1 MKRWGLVGRGP
12 GGGGLRLPVALLF
25 AAVLFGA
32 CGGSGG
38 GSPEGGAG
46 SDGDDGADGGAG
58 EAGPAGSSSG
68 PGNET
73 APSGAGGTVRFV
85 EVTEESGVDFV
96 HNTGAFG
103 ERWMPETIGPGVVVF
118 DADGD
123 ERDDLLFVNGTSFPG
138 RPGEETTSRL
148 FLNQGGFRFADRTAE
163 AGLDVSAYCLGGAAG
178 DLDNDGDADLYLT
191 CVGQDLLFRNDDG
204 RFTEVGVEAG
214 ISREYEFGAGAVLF
228 DADRD
233 GLLDI
238 YATRYVTWTP
248 EDDLYCSLDGESKS
262 YCTPRPYEGASPRFY
277 RNAGDF
283 AFEDRTREAGL
294 YRPDAKALGVTLL
307 DLEWDGWTDLLVAG
321 DTYPNL
327 LYRNRGDGTFEE
339 IGGQAGIAFSET
351 GRARGG
357 MGVDAADYDR
367 SGRPGAV
374 ITYFSLEM
382 VGLYRNLGDSLFQDV
397 APRSAVGR
405 NTFHTLGWGT
415 FFFDYDL
422 DGWLDLLV
430 ANGHLDEQVEN
441 VQEEVTYAQPQ
452 QLFRN
457 TGGELREVTDAGS
470 PELARPRVA
479 PGAAYGDLDGDGDL
493 DLVVTTNG
501 GPAHLFRNEGDGHG
515 PWLRLDLTGSASNRE
530 AVGARV
536 EVTAAGGTQTWLVRT
551 GGSYLSQ
558 PQLDPTFGLG
568 SATEADEVV
577 VRWPSGE
584 VTTVRDV
591 AADQVLEIV
600 ENPSG

>member
-1 MKRWGLVGRGP
+1 MRGRVHGGWWP
-12 GGGGLRLPVALLF
+12 GGGRSRLAPALLF
-25 AAVLFGA
+25 AALSFAGA
-32 CGGSGG
+32 CGGGETSETGPASDGAAGGREAGRAGASSGSG
-38 GSPEGGAG
+38 DGSP
-46 SDGDDGADGGAG
+46 
-58 EAGPAGSSSG
+58 PA
-68 PGNET
+68 
-73 APSGAGGTVRFV
+73 GAGGDVRFV
-85 EVTEESGVDFV
+85 EATEESGVDFV

-123 ERDDLLFVNGTSFPG
+123 ERDDLLFVNGRNFPG
-138 RPGEETTSRL
+138 RPGETTTSRL

-204 RFTEVGVEAG
+204 RFTEVGAEAG

-228 DADRD
+228 DADGD

-262 YCTPRPYEGASPRFY
+262 YCTPRPYDGASPRFY
-277 RNAGDF
+277 RNLGGF
-283 AFEDRTREAGL
+283 AFEERTREAGL
-294 YRPDAKALGVTLL
+294 YQPEAKALGVTLL

-382 VGLYRNLGDSLFQDV
+382 VGLYQNLGDSLFHDV
-397 APRSAVGR
+397 ASRSAVGR

-422 DGWLDLLV
+422 DGWLDLMV

-457 TGGELREVTDAGS
+457 AGGGELREVTDTVS
-470 PELARPRVA
+470 PELARPLVA
-479 PGAAYGDLDGDGDL
+479 RGAAYGDLDGDGDL
-493 DLVVTTNG
+493 DLVLTTNG
-501 GPAHLFRNEGDGHG
+501 GPAHLYRNEGDGHG
-515 PWLRLDLTGSASNRE
+515 HWLRLDLTGSESNRD

-536 EVTAAGGTQTWLVRT
+536 EVTVAGETQTWLVRT

-558 PQLDPTFGLG
+558 SQVEPTFGLG
-568 SATEADEVV
+568 PAATVDEVV
-577 VRWPSGE
+577 VHWPSGE
-584 VTTVRDV
+584 VTTVSDV
-591 AADQVLEIV
+591 PADQVLEVV
-600 ENPSG
+600 ESPSE